1 MSNNSLQLAKKV
13 KNDEFYTKY
22 KDIEAE
28 LTAYYNYNPQ
38 VFSNKI
44 VLCPCDD
51 PEQSNFVQFFVNNF
65 KKYNLKAFIATSY
78 SPNSEHGKLLVMTSP
93 DTIITQSLKDN
104 GDFRSEEV
112 TKLKE
117 QADIIITN
125 PPFSLFRAFIKWIF
139 ASQKQFIVLGN
150 KNAITYRDIFPLI
163 KDNKMWLGIT
173 SPKEF
178 ITPGSSRA
186 TQKVSGLTRWF
197 TNVEHGMRHKPMV
210 LHTMDYNLNH
220 NKILQKKLV
229 QYGVNNCYPHYDNY
243 DAIEVPVT
251 KCIPSDCK
259 GIMGVPIT
267 FLDNYDPNQFEIVG
281 NFDNSGLRNKQ
292 KYGYVPSKST
302 PVVIKGKKQMWNGP
316 IVNQHALYKRICIK
330 LK

>member
-13 KNDEFYTKY
+13 KNDEFYTQY
-22 KDIEAE
+22 KDIKTE

-38 VFSNKI
+38 VFNNKI
-44 VLCPCDD
+44 VLCPCDN
-51 PEQSNFVQFFVNNF
+51 PEQSNFVQFFINNF

-78 SPNSEHGKLLVMTSP
+78 SHHSKHGKLLVMTSP
-93 DTIITQSLKDN
+93 NAMITKSLKGN

-125 PPFSLFRAFIKWIF
+125 PPFSLFRDFIKWIF
-139 ASQKQFIVLGN
+139 DDNKQFIVLGN

-163 KDNKMWLGIT
+163 KDNKMWLGTT

-178 ITPGSSRA
+178 VTPNKASV
-186 TQKVSGLTRWF
+186 TKKVSGLTRWF
-197 TNVEHGMRHKPMV
+197 TNIEHGMRHKPMV
-210 LHTMDYNLNH
+210 LHTMGYNLSH
-220 NKILQKKLV
+220 NKTLQKKLA
-229 QYGVNNCYPHYDNY
+229 QYGANNCYPHYDNY

-251 KCIPSDCK
+251 KCIPGDYK

-267 FLDNYDPNQFEIVG
+267 FLDNYDPNQIEIVG
-281 NFDNSGLRNKQ
+281 NFDNSGLINKQ
-292 KYGYVPSKST
+292 KYGYVPSQSA
-302 PVVIKGKKQMWNGP
+302 PAIIKGKKQMWNGP
-316 IVNQHALYKRICIK
+316 IVNKHALYKRICIK

>member
-1 MSNNSLQLAKKV
+1 MSNNNLQQAKKV

-22 KDIEAE
+22 SDIETE

-44 VLCPCDD
+44 ILCPCDN
-51 PEQSNFVQFFVNNF
+51 PEQSNFVQFFINNF

-78 SPNSEHGKLLVMTSP
+78 SPHSEHGKLLVMTSP
-93 DTIITQSLKDN
+93 DTMIAKSLNGN

-125 PPFSLFRAFIKWIF
+125 PPFSLFRDFVKWICI
-139 ASQKQFIVLGN
+139 SKKQFIILGN

-163 KDNKMWLGIT
+163 KDNKMWLGTT

-178 ITPGSSRA
+178 ITPGSFSA
-186 TQKVSGLTRWF
+186 AKKVSGLTRWF
-197 TNVEHGMRHKPMV
+197 TNIKHGMRYKPMV
-210 LHTMDYNLNH
+210 LHTMDYNLSH
-220 NKILQKKLV
+220 NKTLQKKLA
-229 QYGVNNCYPHYDNY
+229 QYGANNCYPHYDNY

-267 FLDNYDPNQFEIVG
+267 FLDNYNSSQFEIVG

-292 KYGYVPSKST
+292 KYGYVPSKSA
-302 PVVIKGKKQMWNGP
+302 PAVIKGKEQMWNGP
-316 IVNQHALYKRICIK
+316 IVNKHALYKRICIK

>member
-1 MSNNSLQLAKKV
+1 MSNNNLQLAKKT
-13 KNDEFYTKY
+13 KNDEFYTQY
-22 KDIEAE
+22 KDIKAE
-28 LTAYYNYNPQ
+28 LTTYYNYNPN

-51 PEQSNFVQFFVNNF
+51 PEQSNFVQFFINNF

-78 SPNSEHGKLLVMTSP
+78 SPNSKYGKLLVMTSP
-93 DTIITQSLKDN
+93 NAVITKSLNGN

-117 QADIIITN
+117 EADIIITN

-163 KDNKMWLGIT
+163 KNNKMWLGTT

-178 ITPGSSRA
+178 ITPGSSSA
-186 TQKVSGLTRWF
+186 TKKVSGLTRWF
-197 TNVEHGMRHKPMV
+197 TNIKHGMRYKPMV
-210 LHTMDYNLNH
+210 LHTMADNLSH
-220 NKILQKKLV
+220 NATLQKKLA
-229 QYGVNNCYPHYDNY
+229 QYGVKNCYPHYDNY
-243 DAIEVPVT
+243 DAIEVPVV
-251 KCIPSDCK
+251 KCIPNDYK

-281 NFDNSGLRNKQ
+281 NFDNSGLNNKQ
-292 KYGYVPSKST
+292 KYDYVISQSAPA
-302 PVVIKGKKQMWNGP
+302 VIKEKKQMWNGP